1 MREREPVAEEVL
13 EASVAA
19 GESGPVITLCGEA
32 DPASKAQLSALLAR
46 QLAGGTQYLTVDV
59 SGLRFAD
66 PAAMRALIL
75 AAITLTDRG
84 GTLVLL
90 RPQEPV
96 ARALA
101 LTGAGHMFT
110 IRGETQGEPDTQNGE
125 TGPG

>member
-1 MREREPVAEEVL
+1 MLEV
-13 EASVAA
+13 SVAA
-19 GESGPVITLCGEA
+19 GESGPVLMLSGETG
-32 DPASKAQLSALLAR
+32 PGSKAQLSALLAR
-46 QLAGGTQYLTVDV
+46 QLAGGTRHLTVDV

-66 PAAMRALIL
+66 PAGLRALVL
-75 AAITLTDRG
+75 AAVLLKDRG
-84 GTLVLL
+84 GSLVLL

-110 IRGETQGEPDTQNGE
+110 IREGTPGEPDSQDRE

>member
-1 MREREPVAEEVL
+1 MLEV
-13 EASVAA
+13 SA
-19 GESGPVITLCGEA
+19 GGSGPVIMLSGETG
-32 DPASKAQLSALLAR
+32 PASKAQLSAFLAR
-46 QLAGGTQYLTVDV
+46 QLAGGTRHLTVDA

-66 PAAMRALIL
+66 PAGLRALVL
-75 AAITLTDRG
+75 AAVLLKDRG
-84 GTLVLL
+84 GSLVLL

-110 IRGETQGEPDTQNGE
+110 IRGGTHREPDSRDGE